1 MKLNEGKNRIV
12 FRNGK
17 EKRKIKDL
25 LVSEM
30 RRVNKET
37 IRERK
42 WRERRM
48 MKRKKENENEEKDDV
63 EWWQREKERKG
74 RNELVLFYCSH
85 TRLPRIETSIVFF
98 ASLLLTRGNPEYRPE
113 LTDDIMV

>member
-1 MKLNEGKNRIV
+1 
-12 FRNGK
+12 
-17 EKRKIKDL
+17 
-25 LVSEM
+25 
-30 RRVNKET
+30 
-37 IRERK
+37 
-42 WRERRM
+42 

-63 EWWQREKERKG
+63 EWGQQEKGEEGKKRTG
-74 RNELVLFYCSH
+74 ALFYCSR